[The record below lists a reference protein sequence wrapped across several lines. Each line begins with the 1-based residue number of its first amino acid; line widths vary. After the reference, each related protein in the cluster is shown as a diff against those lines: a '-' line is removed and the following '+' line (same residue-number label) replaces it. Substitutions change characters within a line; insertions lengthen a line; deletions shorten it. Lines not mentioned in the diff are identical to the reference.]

1 MREILFRGKRLDNG
15 EWVEGHLHI
24 LFDGTT
30 LIISKGAGGFA
41 ISHGED
47 IFQTA
52 HVYEVD
58 PETVGQFTGVEVYKD
73 PHLKTGEDGR
83 DKLFEHDIVRF
94 RDFDYNGIDHER
106 IGIVYWCDGGFYID
120 CTRKYG
126 EDAIYSLG
134 FAVIQDDCIEVIG
147 NRWDNPEL
155 LEVDKNA

>member
-30 LIISKGAGGFA
+30 LIISKGAGGFT

-58 PETVGQFTGVEVYKD
+58 PETVGQFTGLTDKKGRKIFEGD
-73 PHLKTGEDGR
+73 ILKTWRSVGQKGELRGEYMQSLPVEYCD
-83 DKLFEHDIVRF
+83 LWCQFVA
-94 RDFDYNGIDHER
+94 IDNPQKVQFP
-106 IGIVYWCDGGFYID
+106 IWQSFGAF
-120 CTRKYG
+120 
-126 EDAIYSLG
+126 
-134 FAVIQDDCIEVIG
+134 EVIG

-155 LEVDKNA
+155 LEGVG